1 MRNLTKYL
9 AVFISVAM
17 TVISGWVGV
26 TSWVISDKVDKYGY
40 YNVVNISFWV
50 MVTSI
55 VVGIVAIWTL
65 RVKKEQDDKDE
76 DRK

>member
-1 MRNLTKYL
+1 MKNLTKYL
-9 AVFISVAM
+9 AVFISVVM

-55 VVGIVAIWTL
+55 VVAIVAIWTL

>member
-1 MRNLTKYL
+1 MKNLTKYL
-9 AVFISVAM
+9 AVFIGVAM
-17 TVISGWVGV
+17 TAISTWVGI

-40 YNVVNISFWV
+40 YNVIEITFW
-50 MVTSI
+50 TTIALI